1 MLAYL
6 RSLRTL
12 IPCGQYHKNDYV
24 KQAEKTLTMISELA
38 KVVRQEKALL
48 QEFLELLRIISTL
61 EVNEDA

>member
-1 MLAYL
+1 MV
-6 RSLRTL
+6 
-12 IPCGQYHKNDYV
+12 PQNDNV
-24 KQAEKTLTMISELA
+24 NQAEKTMTLISELA